1 MSEHQ
6 VPGTFASASNDEV
19 RAYLAQLDDLD
30 LDEARK
36 LEFLRVLFAMMRTFV
51 ELGFDVRAC
60 GQLLEAF
67 NESSLDE
74 SAALDSMMRE
84 TEEK

>member
-1 MSEHQ
+1 MSEQ
-6 VPGTFASASNDEV
+6 QESGLAPASEDEV

-36 LEFLRVLFAMMRTFV
+36 LEFLGVLFGMMRTFV

-67 NESSLDE
+67 NENSLDE
-74 SAALDSMMRE
+74 SAALDSMVS
-84 TEEK
+84 EKEDT